1 MARNRNLKSALGL
14 GNEKGLD
21 IKALAKLL
29 KIYGRDGDTMLV
41 HITPEEVEFLKKM
54 GGRGTLNPK
63 TGVYE
68 FAPVADNPSKTGFF
82 GQPNVDYNATP
93 TTTQSGGGPS
103 GQGEDPYTLASG
115 GIFGGE
121 KLPPTPYGEQGQ
133 NPGWGHESQPY
144 VESTTP
150 IPMGQPSIQTPTN
163 IPSISSAQTPSVS
176 PVPTSVSSSSGTI
189 NNALIS
195 PTLYK
200 QNQNPDFQKIV
211 LNLLAQQAARYR

>member
-1 MARNRNLKSALGL
+1 MSRSLASVLKTDIVDSLPVSALAEILKS
-14 GNEKGLD
+14 
-21 IKALAKLL
+21 
-29 KIYGRDGDTMLV
+29 YGRDGDTMLV

-68 FAPVADNPSKTGFF
+68 FAPANSGGFF
-82 GQPNVDYNATP
+82 NQPGIDYNATP
-93 TTTQSGGGPS
+93 TTTQTGGGPS
-103 GQGEDPYTLASG
+103 GQSGDPYTLASG
-115 GIFGGE
+115 GFFGGE
-121 KLPPTPYGEQGQ
+121 KPSAATPFGQQGQ
-133 NPGWGHESQPY
+133 NPTWGYEGQPY

-150 IPMGQPSIQTPTN
+150 ISMGQPSIQTPTN
-163 IPSISSAQTPSVS
+163 IPSISSASTPSVS
-176 PVPTSVSSSSGTI
+176 PVPTNVSSSSGTI

-200 QNQNPDFQKIV
+200 KNQNPDFQQIV

>member
-1 MARNRNLKSALGL
+1 MSRSLSSVLKTDIVDSLPVSALAEILKS
-14 GNEKGLD
+14 
-21 IKALAKLL
+21 
-29 KIYGRDGDTMLV
+29 YGRDGDTMLV

-68 FAPVADNPSKTGFF
+68 FAAANPSPNGIFD
-82 GQPNVDYNATP
+82 QPNVNYNATP

-103 GQGEDPYTLASG
+103 GQSGDPNTLASG
-115 GIFGGE
+115 GFFGRE
-121 KLPPTPYGEQGQ
+121 KPTAATPFGQQGQ
-133 NPGWGHESQPY
+133 NPTWGYEGQPY
-144 VESTTP
+144 VESTTT

-176 PVPTSVSSSSGTI
+176 PVSTSVSSSSGTI

-200 QNQNPDFQKIV
+200 QNQNPDFQQIV

>member
-82 GQPNVDYNATP
+82 GQPNVDYNAVP
-93 TTTQSGGGPS
+93 VSTQTGGGPS
-103 GQGEDPYTLASG
+103 GQGDGSPYTLSASG
-115 GIFGGE
+115 FFGGE

-133 NPGWGHESQPY
+133 NPGWGHE
-144 VESTTP
+144 
-150 IPMGQPSIQTPTN
+150 GQPLVIQNNPSPMINQTTSTSTNSVPTT
-163 IPSISSAQTPSVS
+163 SSATTTAKSS
-176 PVPTSVSSSSGTI
+176 PIS
-189 NNALIS
+189 NAYIS
-195 PTLYK
+195 PTIYK
-200 QNQNPDFQKIV
+200 QVQNPDFQQI
-211 LNLLAQQAARYR
+211 LLRLLQQQAARYR